1 VIARIAGAP
10 VVLTGSWVA
19 LVVLVAVVYGA
30 ILERPGAAGWVMGLV
45 AAGVVTVAV
54 LVHELAHGLVGY
66 ALRMRPRE
74 FVLTFVGGHTTFDTR
89 ERGPWSAA
97 AVTAAGPVA
106 NAALAGLLLAARPV
120 VEPGG
125 IAGTAVGVGA
135 VLHLVLAISNILPA
149 LPLDGGRLWL
159 EIAEGLT
166 GRPLA
171 GLRALGVLGRLLA
184 LAIGAAAIWLYVDRG
199 GLPGLV
205 VVVGA
210 ATVSATLWSGG
221 SQALEDARAIR
232 GARRRD
238 EP

>member
-135 VLHLVLAISNILPA
+135 VLNLVLAISNILPA

-166 GRPLA
+166 GRPLG
-171 GLRALGVLGRLLA
+171 GLRAL
-184 LAIGAAAIWLYVDRG
+184 G

>member
-135 VLHLVLAISNILPA
+135 VLNLVLAISNILPA

-171 GLRALGVLGRLLA
+171 GLRARGVLGRLLA

>member
-1 VIARIAGAP
+1 
-10 VVLTGSWVA
+10 VA

-135 VLHLVLAISNILPA
+135 VLNLVLAISNILPA

>member
-135 VLHLVLAISNILPA
+135 VLNLVLAISNILPA

>member
-1 VIARIAGAP
+1 GAP

-30 ILERPGAAGWVMGLV
+30 ILERPDAAGWLMGLV

-97 AVTAAGPVA
+97 AITAAGPVA
-106 NAALAGLLLAARPV
+106 NAALAGLLLAARPY

-125 IAGTAVGVGA
+125 IADTAVGVGA
-135 VLHLVLAISNILPA
+135 VLNLVLAISNILPA

-221 SQALEDARAIR
+221 SQALKDARAIR

-238 EP
+238 GT

>member
-1 VIARIAGAP
+1 
-10 VVLTGSWVA
+10 
-19 LVVLVAVVYGA
+19 
-30 ILERPGAAGWVMGLV
+30 
-45 AAGVVTVAV
+45 
-54 LVHELAHGLVGY
+54 
-66 ALRMRPRE
+66 
-74 FVLTFVGGHTTFDTR
+74 VGGHTTFDTR

-135 VLHLVLAISNILPA
+135 VLNLVLAISNILPA